1 MRSKVQVSQ
10 DVIGYLPAID
20 AHATDMASVHE
31 VLVQSLKIKSTLKLK
46 SIVLIFDQT
55 QFPPAW
61 YRNVAF
67 GSPGSWTNGFNR
79 KEVQEERL
87 LHFLEANCSSFNRDV
102 FFSVTMASRFEKVD
116 EEYIEELK
124 AKGENEKTKNSTKW

>member
-10 DVIGYLPAID
+10 DVIGYLPTID
-20 AHATDMASVHE
+20 APATDMATVQE
-31 VLVQSLKIKSTLKLK
+31 VLVLKIKSTLKLK
-46 SIVLIFDQT
+46 SIVLVFDQT
-55 QFPPAW
+55 QFPPEW
-61 YRNVAF
+61 YRNVVF

-79 KEVQEERL
+79 KAVQEERFL
-87 LHFLEANCSSFNRDV
+87 NFLEANCSSFNRDV
-102 FFSVTMASRFEKVD
+102 GFSVTMASLFQKAD